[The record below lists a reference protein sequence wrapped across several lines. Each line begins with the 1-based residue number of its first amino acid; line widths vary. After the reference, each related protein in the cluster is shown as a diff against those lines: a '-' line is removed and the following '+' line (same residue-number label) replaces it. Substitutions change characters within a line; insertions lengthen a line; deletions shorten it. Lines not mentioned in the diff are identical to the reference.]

1 MKININFAKNI
12 CMCSVIVKKKK
23 RENPKFAILSRL
35 VGFSV

>member
-1 MKININFAKNI
+1 MKININFAENI
-12 CMCSVIVKKKK
+12 CMCSVIIKKE